1 MAKASPHLQLSLSR
15 ELWNELLRA
24 ALPVS
29 LTTGRFDLL
38 RQARTALLQ
47 TGVRER
53 VSGLLED
60 RAPKQVMLA
69 RDRARAMWHRRRA
82 GLYRR
87 VDDLVRVQG
96 EWKVELDSLG
106 TELRYGPQR
115 VGADAYVRATASGTL
130 FLLRKNVEIPFVFEK
145 RVGASINLADIRYD
159 PGHKAVIGSLRD
171 LEVFLGDGVLLQLLS
186 RAAEKALEGKVSEQ
200 AAVPILKRD
209 QVEELVGPIGG
220 PLKLKMGVQDLE
232 LEITEQDMTL
242 KVRFGFTQNL
252 IAENPD
258 EA

>member
-1 MAKASPHLQLSLSR
+1 MARLAPHLQLSLSR
-15 ELWNELLRA
+15 ELWSELLRA

-38 RQARTALLQ
+38 RSARTALLQ
-47 TGVRER
+47 TGMRQR

-60 RAPKQVMLA
+60 RTPKRML
-69 RDRARAMWHRRRA
+69 RVREQARAVWLKRRA
-82 GLYRR
+82 SLYRR
-87 VDDLVRVQG
+87 VDEVVRVEG

-130 FLLRKNVEIPFVFEK
+130 FLLRKNVEIPFLFEK
-145 RVGASINLADIRYD
+145 RVGASINLADIHYD
-159 PGHKAVIGSLRD
+159 AGHKAVIGSLRD
-171 LEVFLGDGVLLQLLS
+171 LEVFLGEGVLLQLLS
-186 RAAEKALEGKVSEQ
+186 RLAEKGLEGKVSEAQ
-200 AAVPILKRD
+200 AIPILKRE
-209 QVEELVGPIGG
+209 QVEDMVGPMGG
-220 PLKLKMGVQDLE
+220 PLKLRMGVEDLE

-252 IAENPD
+252 IAETPD
-258 EA
+258 